1 MAKNKKLELVKRD
14 MNFFSDFTASSGQM
28 GSYISLALLVLL
40 GLLIVGSGIYAVVF
54 LQTATVRNN
63 INVLNAKMQGES
75 YQADLAKF
83 TEINSSMAGLNQQY
97 YDVSSLLSK
106 VQGKDKVQ
114 SSYMDTIYS
123 NIPKDIAI
131 TKFAYT
137 GGTITLTGEA
147 DSYYSP
153 LDLISNLSK
162 AKLFTYVAI
171 TNISQVDVS
180 TSELTPADLLLTK
193 KYTFEIQG
201 SLKSNYVV
209 LISRLIDSTTSEPLT
224 AVKSQTL
231 AAGES
236 FTESGVNTYTSQDG
250 SVYTL
255 SRVLIDNVAVSETTM
270 AAIRQNDSIS
280 GLVASSVDIKLFYT
294 LTSTSG
300 GAQ

>member
-28 GSYISLALLVLL
+28 GSYISLALLVIL

>member
-14 MNFFSDFTASSGQM
+14 MNFFSDFTTSSGQM
-28 GSYISLALLVLL
+28 GSYMSLALLVLL

-63 INVLNAKMQGES
+63 IDVLNAKMQGES
-75 YQADLAKF
+75 YQADLAKYS
-83 TEINSSMAGLNQQY
+83 EINSSMAGLNQQY
-97 YDVSSLLSK
+97 YGVSALLSK

-114 SSYMDTIYS
+114 STFMDTIYS

-131 TKFAYT
+131 TNFDYSA
-137 GGTITLTGEA
+137 GSITLIGNA

-153 LDLISNLSK
+153 LDLIANFTK

-171 TNISQVDVS
+171 TKISQVDVS
-180 TSELTPADLLLTK
+180 GSGMTAEDLLLTK

-209 LISRLIDSTTSEPLT
+209 LISRLIDSTTSSPLT
-224 AVKSQTL
+224 SVKSQTL

-236 FTESGVNTYTSQDG
+236 YSESGVNTFTSQAG

-255 SRVLIDNVAVSETTM
+255 SRILIDNIAVSEASM
-270 AAIRQNDSIS
+270 AAIRQNDSIT
-280 GLVASSVDIKLFYT
+280 GIVASAVDIKLFYT
-294 LTSTSG
+294 LTSTNG

>member
-1 MAKNKKLELVKRD
+1 
-14 MNFFSDFTASSGQM
+14 
-28 GSYISLALLVLL
+28 
-40 GLLIVGSGIYAVVF
+40 
-54 LQTATVRNN
+54 
-63 INVLNAKMQGES
+63 MQGES